1 MRYFSLDF
9 CDLGSDAFDALVTAA
24 EKQLPL
30 LVLAVEAQNR
40 LAEIAVQKLSVKS
53 FNFFEKPEDE
63 ILKVLRGIPEGQLDI
78 VNIWLKRG
86 LWM

>member
-1 MRYFSLDF
+1 VRYFSLDF